1 VDSLIDDLEEQC
13 HLKRYRPPRF
23 YPHYGL
29 TSGRSN
35 RKRPYVI
42 RRRWIGTYLV
52 QLERFE
58 GRSSVIVYDE
68 SAGYDKEIAG
78 ARGLEKLEAE
88 ATFDEACDVVKEY
101 RR

>member
-1 VDSLIDDLEEQC
+1 M
-13 HLKRYRPPRF
+13 
-23 YPHYGL
+23 
-29 TSGRSN
+29 
-35 RKRPYVI
+35 
-42 RRRWIGTYLV
+42 V